1 MKKLISAFQ
10 KFDLRGAMIALI
22 GIIMSRTLFFDMNP
36 IAIGYFAAA
45 YANKK
50 SRLLLIL
57 AMLAGLL
64 TIGEPTILVKY
75 GLIIL
80 VIAFVTYISEKKDKM
95 LSVLALSVL
104 SGLITITFSISN
116 GLVSVEYQK
125 VILLGVLEGM
135 LVISLANMF
144 YIAIDFIKSGN
155 RRQLLTN
162 QELISLAILG
172 GCFIYGVPNLV
183 GYSFSVIETVV
194 FLFILVVAYKYGAG
208 AGAVTGAVCGVVL
221 GVRAQNIIALGIQS
235 QEVVLI
241 AILCIVGIGTGMFRE
256 LGKFVAGVVF
266 ALLNIVL
273 CYFISSNFLD
283 VGQVRAL
290 VSSVVVFFLL
300 PKSLTQKVDLYTI
313 EPDKRKVDQNL
324 QQVTMNKLREFSDSF
339 VKLSKSFYSLAETRQ
354 SIERN
359 EVDDIFTGLST
370 GLCKQ
375 CKNCSKCW
383 EKNYYNTQQTAS
395 AVLEAAKEQGYVN
408 ASDFPETFQQRCIYF
423 NQFVNE
429 TNRGMALAANNMS
442 WSNRM
447 AESRVAIAGQLSEV
461 ASIID
466 DFSKTLNETVEV
478 RDENEELIKK
488 FLRTYQLDVK
498 KVSVIEKRNKRKQ
511 LYLNMRT
518 RKGRCVTTR
527 EAADLLSKAYG
538 KKMIPAIE
546 SKNIIAKEYHKV
558 SFVEDTKYQTI
569 TGMAHLSKDGEIVSG
584 DTFSFMNL
592 ESGETVMILSDG
604 MGTGER
610 ASEESE
616 LVIDLLEQFLE
627 AGFSEQSAIK
637 LINSI
642 LVVNSDD
649 QTVSTLDI
657 SSINLFTGICNFI
670 KNGASATF
678 IKRTGSVEAIQST
691 NLPVGMFNEIEIE
704 GREKKLCDGDYVIM
718 VTDGMLDYLSE
729 VEKEEAF
736 KQILKEID
744 VTNPQEMAN
753 VIMERVLQSENHG
766 VRDDMTV
773 LVAGFWE
780 KI

>member
-22 GIIMSRTLFFDMNP
+22 GIIMSRTVFFDMNP

-45 YANKK
+45 YTNKK

-116 GLVSVEYQK
+116 GLVSLEYQK

-183 GYSFSVIETVV
+183 GYSFSLIETIVY
-194 FLFILVVAYKYGAG
+194 LFILVVAFKYGAG
-208 AGAVTGAVCGVVL
+208 AGAVTGAACGAVL

-235 QEVVLI
+235 QEVGLI

-290 VSSVVVFFLL
+290 VSSIVVFFLL

-313 EPDKRKVDQNL
+313 EPEKRKVDQNL

-466 DFSKTLNETVEV
+466 EFSKTLNETVEV

-538 KKMIPAIE
+538 KKMVPAVE

-569 TGMAHLSKDGEIVSG
+569 TGMARLSKDGEIVSG

-670 KNGASATF
+670 KIGASATF
-678 IKRTGSVEAIQST
+678 IKRNGSVEAIQST
-691 NLPVGMFNEIEIE
+691 NLPVGMFNEIDIE

>member
-478 RDENEELIKK
+478 RDENEELIKN

-498 KVSVIEKRNKRKQ
+498 KVSVIKKRNKRKQ

>member
-290 VSSVVVFFLL
+290 VSSIVVFFLL

-478 RDENEELIKK
+478 RDENEELIKN

-691 NLPVGMFNEIEIE
+691 NLPVGMFNEIDIE

-766 VRDDMTV
+766 IRDDMTV